1 MWPRIL
7 VCIAEKQSRL
17 KRLKNFSHRK
27 MFLKMLFQMLAVCYP
42 IALNLPLVVPCSK
55 LKVIF
60 KVLIFNRMDELAS
73 SVIFYDKVQFVKW
86 ENWVYCY
93 LGPNG

>member
-55 LKVIF
+55 LQVIF
-60 KVLIFNRMDELAS
+60 KVY
-73 SVIFYDKVQFVKW
+73 SVLLEQIS
-86 ENWVYCY
+86 NWG
-93 LGPNG
+93 LGADT